1 MAVGN
6 WGRWGN
12 DDERGALNLL
22 TPEVVSA
29 AAASIRTGK
38 VYSLGIP
45 IQAKGVPLMD
55 YRGTPL
61 RLTLQD
67 STDDGSC
74 AAYGCRV
81 GTGAHEDVLVFASH
95 TTSHMDALIHVYG
108 NYQHYN
114 GVPHTEMKAQSG
126 AARLGIEKVEGFAA
140 RAVLLDLP
148 KHFGGEDWVEMGRCI
163 TAADLEACAAA
174 E

>member
-55 YRGTPL
+55 YRGTPWPWIGMP
-61 RLTLQD
+61 RLYTLPVVME
-67 STDDGSC
+67 
-74 AAYGCRV
+74 AAP
-81 GTGAHEDVLVFASH
+81 AF
-95 TTSHMDALIHVYG
+95 TTS
-108 NYQHYN
+108 
-114 GVPHTEMKAQSG
+114 GVRWLSAPRSSSSPQRPQLL
-126 AARLGIEKVEGFAA
+126 ARSVIPSSASVVMSFPPEHASA
-140 RAVLLDLP
+140 PAP
-148 KHFGGEDWVEMGRCI
+148 
-163 TAADLEACAAA
+163 
-174 E
+174 